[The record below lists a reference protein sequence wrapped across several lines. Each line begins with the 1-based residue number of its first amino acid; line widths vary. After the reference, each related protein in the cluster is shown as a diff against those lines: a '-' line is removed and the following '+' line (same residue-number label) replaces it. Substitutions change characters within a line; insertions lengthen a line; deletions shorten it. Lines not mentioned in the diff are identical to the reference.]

1 MEDKRRC
8 PGAAW
13 VLSLLFSLTMMLCL
27 LLTAAEVLLYR
38 TPGWFEKEY
47 DKYMVLEDVR
57 GEMSMESALQV
68 TEEMMDYLRGDR
80 KNLIVMTNLDGERKE
95 FFSDR
100 EKAHLKDCRELFL
113 GGLRLRTIT
122 FFISMGILAV
132 LWFGRKQN
140 PNRLP
145 KFIKLVPKIT
155 GALLAVAG
163 LTALI
168 VSGNFDRY
176 FVVFHHLFFDNDLWI
191 LDPAKDNLIN
201 LLPEGF
207 FSDTALRIGEIFL
220 LMELAMCA
228 IFIWIGR
235 KRRTYK

>member
-1 MEDKRRC
+1 MEDKRRG
-8 PGAAW
+8 PGAAL
-13 VLSLLFSLTMMLCL
+13 VLSLLFSLSMMLCL

-57 GEMSMESALQV
+57 GDMSMESALQV
-68 TEEMMDYLRGDR
+68 TEEMMDYLRGERND
-80 KNLIVMTNLDGERKE
+80 LTVVTTIDGKRQE
-95 FFSDR
+95 FFSNR
-100 EKAHLKDCRELFL
+100 EKAHLKDCRALFL
-113 GGLRLRTIT
+113 GGFRLRNIT
-122 FFISMGILAV
+122 AIISMGILGV
-132 LWFGRKQN
+132 LWFGRTQH

-145 KFIKLVPKIT
+145 DFITLVPKIT
-155 GALLAVAG
+155 GVLLAITG

-168 VSGNFDRY
+168 VSGSFDRY

-191 LDPAKDNLIN
+191 LDPTKDNLIN

-228 IFIWIGR
+228 VFVGIRR
-235 KRRTYK
+235 KRVTYK

>member
-1 MEDKRRC
+1 M
-8 PGAAW
+8 

-27 LLTAAEVLLYR
+27 LLTAAEILLYR
-38 TPGWFEKEY
+38 TPSWFEKEY

-68 TEEMMDYLRGDR
+68 TEEMMDYLKGDR
-80 KNLIVMTNLDGERKE
+80 KNLTVMTTIDGKQQE
-95 FFSDR
+95 FFSNR
-100 EKAHLKDCRELFL
+100 EKAHLKDCRALFL
-113 GGLRLRTIT
+113 G
-122 FFISMGILAV
+122 V
-132 LWFGRKQN
+132 LWFGRKQH

-145 KFIKLVPKIT
+145 DFIVLVPKIT
-155 GALLAVAG
+155 GVLLGITG

-168 VSGNFDRY
+168 VSGSFDRY

-191 LDPAKDNLIN
+191 LDPTKDNLIN

-228 IFIWIGR
+228 VFVRIRR
-235 KRRTYK
+235 KRVT